1 MLFYNHHFWAQ
12 NTVQWNIQSETQ
24 HADPQVERLFQKFQ
38 SDTIQLKNDT
48 VFQSKCENLK
58 EKLAELGYFDAL
70 LTHQKKTSLYTTT
83 VKLNSK
89 IETIYIQHP
98 DIQNYS
104 IPTYATLRDK
114 DQLMLPIEKSKD
126 YLNVLTEQFQNTGYP
141 FVKIKLIHLM
151 KKENQI
157 TAQLNIDKGK
167 LQHIDQI
174 IVKGYEQFPRN
185 FLKYK
190 LQLTENQI
198 FNKSQIENLSSQ
210 LQSIGFISEIRK
222 PEILFTRDTTYLY
235 LYLQKEK
242 SNSID
247 GIIGFSNAETGKGL
261 RLNGHLDLIL
271 HNAFNKGENLELN
284 WNSDGQK
291 SQSLQ
296 TEIDFPFIFNTPFLL
311 NYKME
316 MYKRDSTFFNINNQ
330 LNLGYLIKQNHRLGF
345 EWNYKSSRTITEFE
359 SDVIS
364 DYMSTYYGV
373 TYNYTV
379 FQNSKYFPIKTE
391 INNRFLRGN
400 SHKEQRYII
409 DFQGIY
415 NLTLSER
422 SFLSLENQTAL
433 MIADQLLG
441 NELFLIGG
449 IQSIRGFREK
459 SLSSQKY
466 SFMKTGYH
474 YTTSENSYLSL
485 LSDWGLF
492 KKESIDFIYNLG
504 IGYKMGTSY
513 GNFQIQYF
521 ISKQPDSPISLNHSF
536 LHLNFSQ
543 NF

>member
-1 MLFYNHHFWAQ
+1 MKYNFFILVLVLFYNHHFWAQ

-24 HADPQVERLFQKFQ
+24 HVDPQVERLFQKFQ

-89 IETIYIQHP
+89 IETINIQHP

-235 LYLQKEK
+235 LYLQ
-242 SNSID
+242 
-247 GIIGFSNAETGKGL
+247 
-261 RLNGHLDLIL
+261 
-271 HNAFNKGENLELN
+271 
-284 WNSDGQK
+284 
-291 SQSLQ
+291 
-296 TEIDFPFIFNTPFLL
+296 
-311 NYKME
+311 
-316 MYKRDSTFFNINNQ
+316 
-330 LNLGYLIKQNHRLGF
+330 
-345 EWNYKSSRTITEFE
+345 
-359 SDVIS
+359 
-364 DYMSTYYGV
+364 
-373 TYNYTV
+373 
-379 FQNSKYFPIKTE
+379 
-391 INNRFLRGN
+391 
-400 SHKEQRYII
+400 
-409 DFQGIY
+409 
-415 NLTLSER
+415 
-422 SFLSLENQTAL
+422 
-433 MIADQLLG
+433 
-441 NELFLIGG
+441 
-449 IQSIRGFREK
+449 
-459 SLSSQKY
+459 
-466 SFMKTGYH
+466 
-474 YTTSENSYLSL
+474 
-485 LSDWGLF
+485 
-492 KKESIDFIYNLG
+492 
-504 IGYKMGTSY
+504 
-513 GNFQIQYF
+513 
-521 ISKQPDSPISLNHSF
+521 
-536 LHLNFSQ
+536 
-543 NF
+543 